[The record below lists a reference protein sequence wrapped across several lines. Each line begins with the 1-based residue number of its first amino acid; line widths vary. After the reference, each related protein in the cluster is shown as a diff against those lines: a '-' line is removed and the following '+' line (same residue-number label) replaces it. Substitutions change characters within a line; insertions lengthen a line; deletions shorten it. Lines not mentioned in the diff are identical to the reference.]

1 MGEAGRG
8 KWTNGLKAEGR
19 AMAAVRADSP
29 IELAAGGASIH
40 TRYSDERQEDHPWL
54 AVSAQT

>member
-1 MGEAGRG
+1 
-8 KWTNGLKAEGR
+8 
-19 AMAAVRADSP
+19 MAAVRADSP